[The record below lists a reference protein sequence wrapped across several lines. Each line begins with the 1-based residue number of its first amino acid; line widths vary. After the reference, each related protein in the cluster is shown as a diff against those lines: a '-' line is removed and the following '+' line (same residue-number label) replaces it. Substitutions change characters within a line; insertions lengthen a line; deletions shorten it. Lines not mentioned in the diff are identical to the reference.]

1 MNTLVIH
8 AALLASTF
16 LFAVSDELLVLIFRT
31 VDPHTLA
38 DVRVEWTF
46 RHLETALEE
55 PSWPDLETFAGL
67 KRL

>member
-38 DVRVEWTF
+38 DEWTF
-46 RHLETALEE
+46 WHLETALEE